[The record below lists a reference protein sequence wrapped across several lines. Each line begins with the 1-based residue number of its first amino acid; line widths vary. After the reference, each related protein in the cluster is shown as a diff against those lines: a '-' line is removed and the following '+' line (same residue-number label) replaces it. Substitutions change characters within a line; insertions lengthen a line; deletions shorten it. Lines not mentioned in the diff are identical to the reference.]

1 MSALTGRW
9 RMRRLARPFALALVC
24 AWGLLL
30 DSSSEAAVTAAAK
43 PTTHTVVIE
52 GTKFEPEA
60 LTVKRGDTVVWVN
73 KDPFPHTATSQAGR
87 FDSKEIPAGKSWQ
100 FKTTKAGVFP
110 YVCTL
115 HPTMKATLNVQ

>member
-1 MSALTGRW
+1 MLSSARVL
-9 RMRRLARPFALALVC
+9 RLAPALAVAL
-24 AWGLLL
+24 GLLL
-30 DSSSEAAVTAAAK
+30 FGSGQALAATAK
-43 PTTHTVVIE
+43 PATYTVTIDGTH
-52 GTKFEPEA
+52 FDPETIA
-60 LTVKRGDTVVWVN
+60 VKVGDTVVWVN